1 MLPDTPPRSPKQH
14 TEGSLGAV
22 VSSVYVV
29 RHGEREDHVD
39 PYWHLLADT
48 PYDPPLSDQGRIQ
61 AKRTGAH
68 LAHTLHERSCPRVD
82 RATHF
87 PSPPPQSHP
96 TTTVDTITPIL
107 WDIHASPFLRC
118 VQTAQILAASLHE
131 ASGSTPHLIPPIR
144 LHPGLAEWHR
154 ESWFEVPV
162 PEGMELKRHKEA
174 AQQGWW
180 PLELENQDHGSI
192 SPPSR
197 IGRWGESSQE
207 MAQRIGDT
215 FESIL
220 QWQQDHLPRDQ
231 SAFSSPSPSSSTS
244 YQIKTIIVT
253 HACGVQALVGR
264 ADGISPSGWG
274 STIMPDNCSLTLLES
289 EGRDESE
296 GREMWRVV
304 KRARTSHLMG

>member
-1 MLPDTPPRSPKQH
+1 MRMNSPTLIHSSPIFLLSFSLLPPPPPFLNALDV
-14 TEGSLGAV
+14 GS
-22 VSSVYVV
+22 VSS
-29 RHGEREDHVD
+29 
-39 PYWHLLADT
+39 
-48 PYDPPLSDQGRIQ
+48 
-61 AKRTGAH
+61 
-68 LAHTLHERSCPRVD
+68 RS
-82 RATHF
+82 
-87 PSPPPQSHP
+87 
-96 TTTVDTITPIL
+96 
-107 WDIHASPFLRC
+107 
-118 VQTAQILAASLHE
+118 
-131 ASGSTPHLIPPIR
+131 
-144 LHPGLAEWHR
+144 
-154 ESWFEVPV
+154 
-162 PEGMELKRHKEA
+162 
-174 AQQGWW
+174 GWW